1 MKFPRS
7 LIYTEYKEDKLYFI
21 IDLEFLFICQIQ
33 MESTFWFH
41 QNLVLSRFWFGFQ
54 SMKRKKNRPRSWS
67 IYITPFCL
75 MKDKVNQEFKINI
88 DCSLYAS
95 YVWSCERVIPILDD
109 VGLVRVQEMFSTF
122 NWHKVITLVEW

>member
-1 MKFPRS
+1 
-7 LIYTEYKEDKLYFI
+7 
-21 IDLEFLFICQIQ
+21 
-33 MESTFWFH
+33 
-41 QNLVLSRFWFGFQ
+41 
-54 SMKRKKNRPRSWS
+54 
-67 IYITPFCL
+67 